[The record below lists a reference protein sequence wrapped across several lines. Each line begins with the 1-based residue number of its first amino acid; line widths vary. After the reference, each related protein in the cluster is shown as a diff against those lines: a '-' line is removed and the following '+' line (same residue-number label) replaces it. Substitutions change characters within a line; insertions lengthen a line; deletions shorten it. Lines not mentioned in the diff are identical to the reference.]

1 MGGQGELMRERHKA
15 LERLLEVKSQLH
27 KLEEARLN
35 DIQRRKQV
43 VTEERRAMFAFL
55 GNVETNDSLILG
67 LACRQIARGA
77 KGEQELN
84 AAEQAQKQALLKR
97 GAQKLTLEKTLK
109 ETKQALERDA
119 ERKGLIE
126 IGERL
131 AKSARTSLP

>member
-1 MGGQGELMRERHKA
+1 MRERHKA

-35 DIQRRKQV
+35 DIQRRKQA
-43 VTEERRAMFAFL
+43 VTEERSAMFAFL

-77 KGEQELN
+77 KGEQELD

-97 GAQKLTLEKTLK
+97 GAQKLALEKILK